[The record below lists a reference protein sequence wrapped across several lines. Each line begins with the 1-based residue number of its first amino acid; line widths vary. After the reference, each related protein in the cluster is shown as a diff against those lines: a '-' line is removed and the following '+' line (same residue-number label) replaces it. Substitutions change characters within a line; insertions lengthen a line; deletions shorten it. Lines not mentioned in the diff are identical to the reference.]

1 MLYKDIYKW
10 IIKYF
15 YMYYFILIEFLK
27 NIWLLKSK
35 LINLVCINSYFVRIN
50 IYFLC
55 GEYFYVYVLFF
66 ILFKGIYFVFCF
78 NKYILFIMYFF
89 VVYVI

>member
-27 NIWLLKSK
+27 NILLLKSK
-35 LINLVCINSYFVRIN
+35 LINLVCININ
-50 IYFLC
+50 FCVVSI
-55 GEYFYVYVLFF
+55 FYVYVLFF
-66 ILFKGIYFVFCF
+66 ILFKGIYFVLINIFC
-78 NKYILFIMYFF
+78 L
-89 VVYVI
+89 